1 MTERIALFIDDGNLH
16 YAARNLG
23 FEVDFKRLLHEF
35 SSFGSILRA
44 FFYTTVKGDEGSNI
58 RPLMDWLDYNGFTVR
73 ARPAKEYDDGGGRR
87 KTRRSVGIELAID
100 ALEMARHVDHVF
112 LFSGDGDLRRVAEGV
127 QRFGAR
133 VSVISSLRTNPPMI
147 ADDLRRQADSFIELD
162 TIRKSIERSPHRRA
176 PN

>member
-1 MTERIALFIDDGNLH
+1 MTERIALFIDGVNLH
-16 YAARNLG
+16 YTARNLG
-23 FEVDFKRLLHEF
+23 FDVDFKRLLQEF

-44 FFYTTVKGDEGSNI
+44 FFYTTIKEDEFSNT

-73 ARPAKEYDDGGGRR
+73 ARPVKEYDDGQGRR
-87 KTRRSVGIELAID
+87 KARRSVGIELAID

-112 LFSGDGDLRRVAEGV
+112 LFSGDGDLRRVAQGV

-133 VSVISSLRTNPPMI
+133 VSVVSSLRTHPPMI

-162 TIRKSIERSPHRRA
+162 TIRKSIERPPHRSA
-176 PN
+176 PD